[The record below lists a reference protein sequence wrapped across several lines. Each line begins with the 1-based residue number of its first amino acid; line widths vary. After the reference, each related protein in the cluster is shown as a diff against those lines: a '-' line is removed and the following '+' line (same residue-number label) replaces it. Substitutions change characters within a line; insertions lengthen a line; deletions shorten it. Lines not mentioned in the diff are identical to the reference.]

1 MPSGFNP
8 AQMAMNLINQN
19 PNVAANPQA
28 KELIDI
34 INSGD
39 SARGEQMANNILNSY
54 GISKEQGLTDAKKFF
69 GLPF

>member
-8 AQMAMNLINQN
+8 AQIAMNLINQN
-19 PNVAANPQA
+19 PRVASNPQA
-28 KELIDI
+28 QELMQI
-34 INSGD
+34 IQSGD

-54 GISKEQGLTDAKKFF
+54 GISKEQGLADAKKFF

>member
-19 PNVAANPQA
+19 PRVASNPQA
-28 KELIDI
+28 QELMQI
-34 INSGD
+34 IQSGD
-39 SARGEQMANNILNSY
+39 SVRGEQMANNILNSY
-54 GISKEQGLTDAKKFF
+54 GITKEQGLADAKKFF

>member
-1 MPSGFNP
+1 MPNGFNP

-28 KELIDI
+28 QELMQI
-34 INSGD
+34 IQSGD
-39 SARGEQMANNILNSY
+39 SARGEQMANNILSSY
-54 GISKEQGLTDAKKFF
+54 GITKEQGLSDAKKFF

>member
-1 MPSGFNP
+1 MPNGFNP

-28 KELIDI
+28 QELMQI
-34 INSGD
+34 IKSGD
-39 SARGEQMANNILNSY
+39 SARGEQMANNILSSY
-54 GISKEQGLTDAKKFF
+54 GITKEQGLSDAKKFF

>member
-8 AQMAMNLINQN
+8 SQLAMNLINQN
-19 PNVAANPQA
+19 PNIASNPQA
-28 KELIDI
+28 QELIQI
-34 INSGD
+34 IQSGD

-54 GISKEQGLTDAKKFF
+54 GISKEQGLADAKKFF